1 MMGIYLC
8 NVSIVIYV
16 FALVACGD
24 QLDKLQTGQC
34 HDRNKNCL
42 TDQKKREPSD
52 AVLRLP
58 RINAVKVGKI
68 YFSLPF
74 GRVRNWT
81 YHFA

>member
-1 MMGIYLC
+1 MMGIHLRD
-8 NVSIVIYV
+8 VSIVIYV
-16 FALVACGD
+16 FAIVACGENVE
-24 QLDKLQTGQC
+24 KLQTGQC

-42 TDQKKREPSD
+42 TDQQKREPSD

-68 YFSLPF
+68 YFSPPF

-81 YHFA
+81 YGFA